1 MAFKDSITVRATGI
15 QVYKLIDSPEEAVTT
30 VVTEADKG
38 TVAIMST
45 LTKLEDQIAE
55 INAQILVWVSAV
67 IMQPNKHTEDR
78 WYH

>member
-1 MAFKDSITVRATGI
+1 MAQDSIAVRAAGI

-45 LTKLEDQIAE
+45 LTKLEDQITE
-55 INAQILVWVSAV
+55 INDQILAWVAAV
-67 IMQPNKHTEDR
+67 TMQPDKQTEDR
-78 WYH
+78 SYH